1 MRTLIAAT
9 LSEARGSPFL
19 SRTATPIAFI
29 PGTMSPSLIIRDHRI
44 EREKFGIK
52 EAVLKKEIANARKL
66 GYAVVDGTVIP
77 GMSALAVPIQ
87 GKDQK
92 PIGSI
97 TLAAITPRLTQPRRE
112 EIVKSLFD
120 EARAIE
126 HLLAN

>member
-1 MRTLIAAT
+1 LALLAFLPDNDIAQ
-9 LSEARGSPFL
+9 
-19 SRTATPIAFI
+19 
-29 PGTMSPSLIIRDHRI
+29 IIRDHRI

-77 GMSALAVPIQ
+77 GMSAIAVPIQ
-87 GKDQK
+87 GKDQR
-92 PIGSI
+92 PVGSI

-112 EIVKSLFD
+112 EIVESLFD

-126 HLLAN
+126 HSLAN

>member
-1 MRTLIAAT
+1 M
-9 LSEARGSPFL
+9 
-19 SRTATPIAFI
+19 
-29 PGTMSPSLIIRDHRI
+29 
-44 EREKFGIK
+44 
-52 EAVLKKEIANARKL
+52 LKKEIAYARKL

-77 GMSALAVPIQ
+77 GMSAIGVPIQ

-97 TLAAITPRLTQPRRE
+97 SLAAITPRLTQPRRD
-112 EIVKSLFD
+112 EIVKSLLD

>member
-1 MRTLIAAT
+1 
-9 LSEARGSPFL
+9 
-19 SRTATPIAFI
+19 
-29 PGTMSPSLIIRDHRI
+29 LIIRDHRI